1 MGMLRVVYYRAA
13 LDMESAVGNI
23 HYWKRPEARHHPNYD
38 RAARD
43 EILRHYRAAI
53 AEQMLRPASRMSD
66 VEWKRRQLGQDQFK
80 YSGLSEERARQAISE
95 DMAFLDAHP
104 VKKAK
109 RV

>member
-1 MGMLRVVYYRAA
+1 
-13 LDMESAVGNI
+13 
-23 HYWKRPEARHHPNYD
+23 
-38 RAARD
+38 
-43 EILRHYRAAI
+43 
-53 AEQMLRPASRMSD
+53 MLRPASRLSD
-66 VEWKRRQLGQDQFK
+66 VEWKRRQLGQNRFK